1 MFDMHGLYGLWI
13 QNINHS
19 MLCWSIIHSILMVPC
34 VWCGWSDLVRVSVCK
49 DCPVRLHLAMLPHLL
64 LLVTSSCLLATS
76 WAQGAGHHGQVL
88 QWTVTGR
95 PREVCINPGN

>member
-1 MFDMHGLYGLWI
+1 M
-13 QNINHS
+13 
-19 MLCWSIIHSILMVPC
+19 
-34 VWCGWSDLVRVSVCK
+34 CGVGGLVRVSVCK
-49 DCPVRLHLAMLPHLL
+49 VCPVCLHPAMLPHLL
-64 LLVTSSCLLATS
+64 LLVTASCLLATS